1 LNSIGIN
8 SDAVLVD
15 TTDCGTAPKILLALD
30 HVVKEG
36 VNQSMVV
43 SRRMQFVYI
52 DAERR
57 VTNAGWAPHLDL
69 RPLSA
74 EEMRFVDDVIQSPNF
89 GQELEHAALGYASSV
104 LVPEHYKEVK
114 ERRLA
119 MVDKTLRS
127 VQERLV
133 KEISFW
139 SDRHIKLQEDKA
151 AGKDVRL
158 NLENVRR
165 TIDDLTVR
173 LDSRKKEL
181 EGMLQVVSA
190 TPVIIGAA
198 LVIPQGLMLL
208 RSGKPDFCDDPEAR
222 KRIEEAAMKAVIAA
236 EQGKGFI
243 TDDVSAQK
251 CGWDITS
258 RSKTGV
264 KPEVVRHIEVKGRA
278 KDASTITVTRN
289 EIMYALNQADKF
301 ILAFMTVDGDRV
313 DGPRYV
319 HKPFTL
325 EPDWAVTSVNFDI
338 NQLLK
343 KAQ

>member
-1 LNSIGIN
+1 M
-8 SDAVLVD
+8 LVD